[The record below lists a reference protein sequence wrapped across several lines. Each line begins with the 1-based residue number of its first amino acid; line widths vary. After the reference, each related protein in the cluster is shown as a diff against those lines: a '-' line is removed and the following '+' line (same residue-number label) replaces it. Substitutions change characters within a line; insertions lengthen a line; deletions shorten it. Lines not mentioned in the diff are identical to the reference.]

1 VRAGDAVLVPAGLPH
16 AIGDGVLLVEVQE
29 PTDFSVLLEQE
40 GFPVDPADAL
50 LGLPRDQALACVDRS
65 GWGPDRVAALRDA
78 GRPRGTRPGV
88 RRLFPEAAD
97 EFFAAELL
105 RPDPV
110 SVLDPGFSVLVVTA
124 GRGVLEP
131 EAGPA
136 APLPMADLPMA
147 DLPMADLPVAEG
159 DTLVVP
165 YAAGGLTLRGDVA
178 AIRARPA

>member
-1 VRAGDAVLVPAGLPH
+1 
-16 AIGDGVLLVEVQE
+16 
-29 PTDFSVLLEQE
+29 
-40 GFPVDPADAL
+40 
-50 LGLPRDQALACVDRS
+50 
-65 GWGPDRVAALRDA
+65 
-78 GRPRGTRPGV
+78 V

>member
-1 VRAGDAVLVPAGLPH
+1 M
-16 AIGDGVLLVEVQE
+16 
-29 PTDFSVLLEQE
+29 
-40 GFPVDPADAL
+40 
-50 LGLPRDQALACVDRS
+50 
-65 GWGPDRVAALRDA
+65 
-78 GRPRGTRPGV
+78 

-131 EAGPA
+131 EAGAA
-136 APLPMADLPMA
+136 APLPVAELPVA
-147 DLPMADLPVAEG
+147 PVSVAEG